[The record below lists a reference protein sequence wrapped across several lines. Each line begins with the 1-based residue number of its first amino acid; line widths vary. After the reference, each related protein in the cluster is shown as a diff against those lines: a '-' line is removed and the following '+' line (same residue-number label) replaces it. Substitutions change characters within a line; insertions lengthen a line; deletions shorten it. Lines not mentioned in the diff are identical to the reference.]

1 MRALRTL
8 VSGVFLLAATAAT
21 AASSPEVVELQT
33 NVGTIA
39 VRLNYAKA
47 PITTDNFMQYVDSGF
62 YKGTLLHRTIS
73 DFVVQGG
80 GYSKNDGQLKQ
91 TNPPII
97 NESYNGLSNLTG
109 TIAMARTSAPNSAT
123 SQFFINLVDN
133 TFLDYVS
140 AADPGYAVFGKVVK
154 GMSVV
159 NEIEDLAN
167 LNDVAFT
174 STTQLVWIETVY
186 KNATWDTT
194 IARTRV
200 LKSGSGTVVS
210 NPAGINCG
218 STCSISQAK
227 GEALK
232 LTATPAAGYAFT
244 GWRGDCSGARKVIN
258 IDTNKGNHNCTAVFT
273 ALGAALQ

>member
-1 MRALRTL
+1 MRRLLTL
-8 VSGVFLLAATAAT
+8 VASGSLLAATAAT
-21 AASSPEVVELQT
+21 AASSPEVVEIQT

-39 VRLNYAKA
+39 IRLNYAKA

-62 YKGTLLHRTIS
+62 YKGTLLHRTVK

-80 GYSKNDGQLKQ
+80 GYSKTDGALKQ
-91 TNPPII
+91 TQPPII

-109 TIAMARTSAPNSAT
+109 TIAMARTSDPNSAT
-123 SQFFINLVDN
+123 AQFFINLVDN
-133 TFLDYVS
+133 TFLDYAS
-140 AADPGYAVFGKVVK
+140 AASPGYAVFGKVVK
-154 GMSVV
+154 GMPVAS
-159 NEIEDLAN
+159 EIEALAN
-167 LNDVAFT
+167 YNSVAFT
-174 STTQLVWIETVY
+174 PTAQLVWIETVY

-210 NPAGINCG
+210 NPAGIDCG

-227 GEALK
+227 GAALK

-244 GWRGDCSGARKVIN
+244 GWRGDCSGARKVLN